1 MEITITF
8 QTIIRL
14 GYNTYYLNL
23 DHSDVIVYYKSLD
36 ILRSIS
42 SIIYKATKIF
52 MQFSQAYKLLFWTV
66 IYKNETIFQSKFV
79 MDMH

>member
-23 DHSDVIVYYKSLD
+23 DKSLD

-42 SIIYKATKIF
+42 SIMYKATKIF
-52 MQFSQAYKLLFWTV
+52 MLFSQAYKLLFWTV